1 MKPIKIKS
9 QNARV
14 NALIKNGLALHQ
26 QNKLREAKVIYEQ
39 ILKIQPNHFDSYALL
54 GLISGQTKQFTQSV
68 HFLSK
73 ALEINPNHA
82 ETYFNRGL
90 ALKQL
95 KRLDESLASYDKA
108 IALKPNYAEAY
119 STRGNVLQEI
129 KRFDE
134 AIASYDLAISIK
146 PNYPQ
151 ALYNRGMVLKVL
163 RRFEEALSSYNQ
175 SISIKPN
182 FVEALN
188 NKGLVLQELRRFEE
202 ALSSYNQAISISPY
216 FGEVFYN
223 RGNTLQELKRLEQ
236 ALVSYGKAI
245 SIKPDYAE
253 AYNNRGNTLQELNRL
268 EEALAS
274 YGKAISIKPDY
285 IDAHYN
291 LGTVFRELKRFDE
304 AVACYDKVL
313 HIKPDYKFAIG
324 LLQHVKMLTCNWGNF
339 DNQKDLILQKIDS
352 NEIVIPPFVLVGLAD
367 IPTTH
372 RSCSEIYIKENFP
385 QNSTLGVIPKYIKKN
400 KIRLGYYSADYYDHA
415 TAYLMA
421 EFFESKNKD
430 QFELIAFS
438 FGPDRKDKMRTRLGK
453 AFDQFIDVGNKS
465 DQAVAELS
473 RQLGIDIAIDLGG
486 LTGDCRTGIFSF
498 RAAPIQVNYLG
509 YPGTMGANYIDYII
523 ADHTLIPATSHK
535 FYSEKVIYLPNTY
548 QVNDRKKVISD
559 KEFNRTEL
567 GLPED
572 GFIFCCFN
580 NNYKIL
586 PTTFDGWIR
595 ILKAVDG
602 SVLWILQDNDWVEN
616 NLREEVQK
624 RGVKES
630 RLIFGKR
637 MPLSEHL
644 ARHRQADL
652 FLDTFPYNAHTT
664 ASDAL
669 WAGLPVLTMM
679 GESFASRVAASLL
692 KAIDLPELITSSQD
706 QYETLAIEL
715 ASHPNKLKAIRD
727 KLERNRLTTPL
738 FDTPSFTKHIEIA
751 YTRMYERYH
760 ADLPPDH
767 IYIED
772 EVKSKLAR
780 S

>member
-1 MKPIKIKS
+1 MS
-9 QNARV
+9 QHINQLFTIAVREF
-14 NALIKNGLALHQ
+14 Q
-26 QNKLREAKVIYEQ
+26 QNNVLRAKDLIMTFLKVQPKNFAANHLIGVICGIQNDHAQAKKHFE
-39 ILKIQPNHFDSYALL
+39 IALKANNKDAW
-54 GLISGQTKQFTQSV
+54 
-68 HFLSK
+68 
-73 ALEINPNHA
+73 
-82 ETYFNRGL
+82 TYFNL
-90 ALKQL
+90 AK
-95 KRLDESLASYDKA
+95 SLAELGDILEALNKYSKA
-108 IALKPNYAEAY
+108 IQLQPTFAEAWVNK
-119 STRGNVLQEI
+119 STIFCKLR
-129 KRFDE
+129 RFDE
-134 AIASYDLAISIK
+134 ALDHC
-146 PNYPQ
+146 
-151 ALYNRGMVLKVL
+151 
-163 RRFEEALSSYNQ
+163 E
-175 SISIKPN
+175 
-182 FVEALN
+182 
-188 NKGLVLQELRRFEE
+188 
-202 ALSSYNQAISISPY
+202 
-216 FGEVFYN
+216 
-223 RGNTLQELKRLEQ
+223 
-236 ALVSYGKAI
+236 KAI
-245 SIKPDYAE
+245 QFMPNLAE
-253 AYNNRGNTLQELNRL
+253 AWSSRGFILYGMRL
-268 EEALAS
+268 DDEALAS
-274 YGKAISIKPDY
+274 SEKSIQLKPDLAEPY
-285 IDAHYN
+285 LN
-291 LGTVFRELKRFDE
+291 LGNIFSNKKEFEKALRNYEKVFSLEPKREYLEGAILK
-304 AVACYDKVL
+304 A
-313 HIKPDYKFAIG
+313 
-324 LLQHVKMLTCNWGNF
+324 KMIMCNWGNF
-339 DNQKDLILQKIDS
+339 DNQKDLILQNIKT
-352 NEIVIPPFVLVGLAD
+352 NEKAVGPFHIIPIVDDPLK
-367 IPTTH
+367 H
-372 RSCSEIYIKENFP
+372 RVCSEFFIKENFP

-400 KIRLGYYSADYYDHA
+400 KIRLGYYSADFRTHA
-415 TAYLMA
+415 VAILIA
-421 EFFESKNKD
+421 ELIEVHNKE
-430 QFELIAFS
+430 QFELIAFY
-438 FGPDRKDKMRTRLGK
+438 FGPDEKDEMQTRLSK
-453 AFDQFIDVGNKS
+453 SFDQFIDVGNKS

-715 ASHPNKLKAIRD
+715 ASNPNKLKAIRD

-772 EVKSKLAR
+772 EVKSY
-780 S
+780 